1 MHTRNSLQ
9 NLELGS
15 KFARIGSKLQY
26 CTRII
31 FRGWRWG
38 GEGGEGKEGRG
49 GGRSCFLYIRLEC
62 KENMK
67 SLHPRLNSIR
77 EDQQSPFKQSRM
89 KGFNSGAKLGK
100 APINMCI
107 HQQ

>member
-1 MHTRNSLQ
+1 LQ
-9 NLELGS
+9 LGS

-38 GEGGEGKEGRG
+38 EGGEGRGGRG
-49 GGRSCFLYIRLEC
+49 CFLYIRLEC

-77 EDQQSPFKQSRM
+77 EDRQSPFKQSTM
-89 KGFNSGAKLGK
+89 KGFNSGAKMGK
-100 APINMCI
+100 ALKNMCI